1 MAAEVTTACTFTKVV
16 PAIGC
21 AQYYTL
27 VIEAP
32 ASTDVNDTIT
42 FLRSKWG
49 TVIGGS
55 SVNKTTG
62 VTEALVI
69 ALSTDTYTITCGTG
83 TDKGRGYTLT
93 MMV

>member
-1 MAAEVTTACTFTKVV
+1 MVAEVTSSCTFTKVV

-32 ASTDVNDTIT
+32 ASTDANDTIT
-42 FLRSKWG
+42 FLRSVWG
-49 TVIGGS
+49 TVIGGTA
-55 SVNKTTG
+55 VNKTTG
-62 VTEALVI
+62 VKEALSI

-83 TDKGRGYTLT
+83 TDKARGYTLT